1 MIKGKV
7 VYLAGPITGIPDYR
21 AHFQKAEDRALI
33 LFQARV
39 VLNPAALP
47 GGLEHAAYMRIR
59 IPMISEADCVLLL
72 PGWRK
77 STGSQ
82 MEFSFAREN
91 GKQIYEFDYFSH
103 SPRLRPLTLGSEA

>member
-7 VYLAGPITGIPDYR
+7 VYLAGPITGIDDYKNR
-21 AHFQKAEDRALI
+21 FRVAEEQI
-33 LFQARV
+33 TVLFQARV
-39 VLNPAALP
+39 VLNPAVLP
-47 GGLEHAAYMRIR
+47 FGLEHAAYMRIC

-103 SPRLRPLTLGSEA
+103 SPRLRQLTIGSEA